1 MSTMDTPTFT
11 GLLVMKLANRARAKR
26 EGKAITRTMLQT
38 IVRIVWHLAGFS
50 SLTYAAFL
58 WDMKAGFV
66 VLGISCFV
74 MSTLTTAT
82 NDVSQS
88 DPMARRRA

>member
-1 MSTMDTPTFT
+1 MSTLDTPTFT
-11 GLLVMKLANRARAKR
+11 GFVVAKLAARARRKS
-26 EGKAITRTMLQT
+26 EGKAITRTILQT

-82 NDVSQS
+82 SAVQS
-88 DPMARRRA
+88 DPMARRRD